1 MKNVFLHSIVLLI
14 TFFGYSQEKQM
25 WEGYFSYNTIKD
37 ISQSSTHLY
46 AAAENAYFK
55 KNSAT
60 NEVSKTTTIEGLS
73 GENISQVYHSEA
85 FKKTLIGH
93 ENGLLIVVNDT
104 DGTML
109 NVVDIV
115 NKPSVPQNKKRINH
129 FMEHNGKVYI
139 ATDFGICVY
148 DLAISEFGDTY
159 FIGAGGANVE
169 ILQTTLFNGFI
180 YAVASGYGLLK
191 ASVTN
196 PNLIDYNQWTMVYA
210 ANWGSVQAV
219 GTELIAIGFGAAMFK
234 FVGDTPQYV
243 TTFSQIPTDVRYS
256 EGRLIITTQDF
267 VHIYNGQLVKILQI
281 NNITGITAKLT
292 CATMMGDTIYIGTQE
307 NGLFSTTLS
316 NPTVFVDNTPN
327 GPVKNKIFAIQSA
340 SNILWTVYG
349 DYSRNY
355 NPYPLD
361 SYAISKM
368 DADKNWKLFPYSD
381 LLNAKSLTRIA
392 VNPAN
397 QKQVYFSSYYS
408 GLLKFDNDAA
418 AKLYNRSNS
427 TLQTIPNLA
436 QDDIRVNG
444 SAFDKNGN
452 LWVTNSLV
460 ATGLHVLRSN
470 EQWQSF
476 ALSGVQEPLTNSY
489 GRIVIDKNST
499 KWIATNHEG
508 VVGFNENHNNRSL
521 SIKEGQ
527 DEGNLPDNDVRSIAV
542 DNKNKLWIGTTHGL
556 RVLPSVDS
564 FLTNNEL
571 NSNAIIILEDGL
583 AQELLYQQFIT
594 DIVVDGSDNKW
605 IGTAGSGV
613 FFISSDG
620 QKTFNIFTKENSPLP
635 SNVITDI
642 EINSQTGEVFIATES
657 GMVSYKGTSTKG
669 AENLENIIAFPN
681 PVRPEFNG
689 SVAITGLM
697 NKCNVKITDIEGNL
711 VYEEIS
717 AGGTVMWDTKV
728 FGKSKVASGVYMIFV
743 SSEDGLL
750 SKVKKVMIVR

>member
-1 MKNVFLHSIVLLI
+1 MKNVFLSTILLLVSL
-14 TFFGYSQEKQM
+14 FGYSQEKQL

-37 ISQSSTHLY
+37 IAQSTTHVY

-55 KNSAT
+55 KNSIT
-60 NEVSKTTTIEGLS
+60 NEIAKTTTIEGLS
-73 GENISQVYHSEA
+73 GENISQVYHSET
-85 FKKTLIGH
+85 FKKTLLGH
-93 ENGLLIVVNDT
+93 DNGLLIVVNDL
-104 DGTML
+104 DGSML

-129 FMEHNGKVYI
+129 FMEHDGKIYI
-139 ATDFGICVY
+139 STDFGICIY
-148 DLAISEFGDTY
+148 DLNISEFGDTY
-159 FIGAGGANVE
+159 FIGSGGANVE
-169 ILQTTLFNGFI
+169 ILQTTIFNGFI

-191 ASVTN
+191 AAVTN
-196 PNLIDYNQWTMVYA
+196 PNLIDYHQWNMVYA

-234 FVGDTPQYV
+234 FVGDTPVYV

-256 EGRLIITTQDF
+256 EGRLLVTTQDF

-281 NNITGITAKLT
+281 NNITNVPAKLT
-292 CATMMGDTIYIGTQE
+292 CATIMGDTIYIGTQE

-327 GPVKNKIFAIQSA
+327 GPIKNKIFAIQSA
-340 SNILWTVYG
+340 SNSLWAVYG

-361 SYAISKM
+361 AFAISKM

-381 LLNAKSLTRIA
+381 LLNAKSIARIA
-392 VNPAN
+392 VNPN
-397 QKQVYFSSYYS
+397 NEKQVYFSSYYS
-408 GLLKFDNDAA
+408 GLLKFQDEIAT
-418 AKLYNRSNS
+418 KIYNKSNS
-427 TLQTIPNLA
+427 TLQSIPGQA
-436 QDDIRVNG
+436 QDDIRING

-460 ATGLHVLRSN
+460 DKGLHVFRTN
-470 EQWQSF
+470 EQSQGF
-476 ALSGVQEPLTNSY
+476 TLAGVQTPLSNSY

-499 KWIATNHEG
+499 KWMATNHEG
-508 VVGFNENHNNRSL
+508 VVGFNENYSNRSL

-527 DEGNLPDNDVRSIAV
+527 DEGNLPDNDVRAIAV

-556 RVLPSVDS
+556 RVLSSVDS
-564 FLTNNEL
+564 FLSNNEL
-571 NSNAIIILEDGL
+571 TSNSIIILEDGL

-594 DIVVDGSDNKW
+594 DIVVDGSNNKW

-613 FFISSDG
+613 FFISPDG

-635 SNVITDI
+635 SNVVTDI
-642 EINSQTGEVFIATES
+642 DINSQTGEVFIATES
-657 GMVSYKGTSTKG
+657 GMISYKGTSTKG
-669 AENLENIIAFPN
+669 AEDLENIIAYPN

-697 NKCNVKITDIEGNL
+697 DKCNVKITDIEGNL

-717 AGGTVMWDTKV
+717 EGGTVMWDTKV

-743 SSEDGLL
+743 ASEDGLL
-750 SKVKKVMIVR
+750 SKVKKVMIIR